1 VSADA
6 RHRIGELR
14 DLIRQHDYRYYVLDD
29 PSVPDAE
36 YDRLMLELRAL
47 ETQHPE
53 LISADSPTQRVS
65 GQPAA
70 GFAAVR
76 HRIPMLSLDNAFS
89 EEDIRDFDRR
99 VRTRLGREQDTIV
112 YCAEPKLDGL
122 AVSLT
127 YRHGT
132 LALAATRGDGTTG
145 EDVTA
150 NARTIR
156 AVPLRLHGSYPDE
169 IEIRGE
175 IFMPIAGLARLNAA
189 AAAAGEKL
197 YANPRNAAAGSLRQ
211 LDPRIT
217 GKRTLEAFFY
227 GYGYWTD
234 PPASQTAMLQ
244 QLARWGLRTNPL
256 VRAVHGVEGCL
267 QFFRDIGARRAGLT
281 YQIDGV
287 VYKVDARA
295 DQEALGYVARAP
307 RWAIAHKFP
316 AEEALTQVRDIEFQ
330 VGRTGVLTPVAR
342 LVPVQVGGVTVS
354 NATLH
359 NFDELSRKDVQIGD
373 TVSVRRAGDVIP
385 EIVRVL
391 PERRTAEVHPVVLPT
406 HCPVCGAAVVR
417 VAGEA
422 AARCSGA
429 FSCPAQRMEALRHF
443 ASRRALDIE
452 GLGDKLIEQL
462 VDEGLVHEPSELY
475 QLDATRLIEL
485 ARMGEKSVAKLLAAI
500 ERSKQ
505 TTLPRLLYAL
515 GIPGIGETTARALA
529 DHFGTLE
536 AIQHAD
542 LEHILEVPDVGP
554 TIGASVHS
562 FFADER
568 HRRQLTQLRR
578 LGVHFAEGPP
588 ARRAEQAALPL
599 HGVTVVLTGTLT
611 GLTRE
616 EAAERLTAL
625 GAKVS
630 SSVSRRTRYVVAGAD
645 PGSKLSRAEALGVSV
660 LDEAGLMRL
669 LETGAAQDADAD
681 TDG

>member
-1 VSADA
+1 MSADA
-6 RHRIGELR
+6 QHRIGELR

-29 PSVPDAE
+29 PSVSDAQ
-36 YDRLMLELRAL
+36 YDSFMVELRAL
-47 ETQHPE
+47 EAQHPE
-53 LISADSPTQRVS
+53 LISADSPTQRVG

-70 GFAAVR
+70 GFLPVQ
-76 HRIPMLSLDNAFS
+76 HRLPMLSLDNAFG

-127 YRHGT
+127 YRHGR
-132 LALAATRGDGTTG
+132 LALAATRGDGATG

-156 AVPLRLHGSYPDE
+156 AVPLQLHGTYPDE

-175 IFMPIAGLARLNAA
+175 IFMPIAGLTTLNAA

-217 GKRTLEAFFY
+217 ATRSLQAFFY
-227 GYGYWTD
+227 GYGFWSH
-234 PPASQTAMLQ
+234 PPATQSAMLQ

-256 VRAVHGVEGCL
+256 VRTVRGVEGCL
-267 QFFRDIGARRAGLT
+267 EYFRDIGARRSALA

-287 VYKVDARA
+287 VYKVDARV

-342 LVPVQVGGVTVS
+342 LAPVQVGGVTVS

-359 NFDELSRKDVQIGD
+359 NFDELARKDVQIGD

-391 PERRTAEVHPVVLPT
+391 PERRTGEVHPVVLPT

-417 VAGEA
+417 VEGEA

-462 VDEGLVHEPSELY
+462 VEQGLVHEPSELY

-515 GIPGIGETTARALA
+515 GIPGVGETTARALA
-529 DHFGTLE
+529 GHFGALE
-536 AIQHAD
+536 SIQQAD
-542 LEHILEVPDVGP
+542 LEQILEVPDIGP

-568 HRRQLTQLRR
+568 HRRQLAQLRE
-578 LGVHFAEGPP
+578 LGLRFPEGPP
-588 ARRAEQAALPL
+588 ARRPEQHALPL

-625 GAKVS
+625 GAKVTG
-630 SSVSRRTRYVVAGAD
+630 SVSKRTRYVVAGAD
-645 PGSKLSRAEALGVSV
+645 PGSKLSRAEALGVTI
-660 LDEAGLMRL
+660 LDEAGLMQL
-669 LETGAAQDADAD
+669 LADVSVRAAE
-681 TDG
+681 